1 MEVPG
6 RISTR
11 KTYNNRLLQ
20 VPSEFASKVASGA
33 ADAVSGAADAVSGA
47 ANTLSDVASGAV
59 SGVTSG
65 AEKLVSGVSSGLTSG
80 IAAASAATLTA
91 ANEPSFISYLIMF
104 LLLSFLFFNVYVL
117 LMKPANKGIGEYY
130 EELIAGFTLDKVTNW
145 FRNNVLQMAAPAQ
158 AQAPA
163 HETPS
168 ALSAIEKSVEN
179 TVESTLENTITNKIK
194 NEPTVKKEKKKKFD
208 YKPDENTSRVQQNK
222 AKSGS
227 GFCYIGED
235 RGFRSCIDVAEGDVC
250 MSGDIFPSRD
260 ICINPRLRE

>member
-20 VPSEFASKVASGA
+20 VPSEFASKVASKV
-33 ADAVSGAADAVSGA
+33 VSGAADAVSGA

-59 SGVTSG
+59 SGAANAVSGVTSG
-65 AEKLVSGVSSGLTSG
+65 VTSGL
-80 IAAASAATLTA
+80 AAASAATLTA

-117 LMKPANKGIGEYY
+117 LMKPANKGIVEYY

-145 FRNNVLQMAAPAQ
+145 FRDNVLQIMAPAQ
-158 AQAPA
+158 AQAQQAQAQAQAQQIQP
-163 HETPS
+163 
-168 ALSAIEKSVEN
+168 ALSALEKSI
-179 TVESTLENTITNKIK
+179 ENTIK
-194 NEPTVKKEKKKKFD
+194 NAPTVKKEKKKKFD